1 MLALT
6 STDVDKTGES
16 YYGEQALH
24 FLSVK
29 GDGNMMQLGEWAAQL
44 DRGLE
49 TYSVLA
55 SVLPPPPLPSL
66 HSDKKGP
73 VYAVAWSPAADE
85 FCVVYGCIHGNTP

>member
-29 GDGNMMQLGEWAAQL
+29 GDGNMMQLGEWAAQF

-49 TYSVLA
+49 TYSVPA
-55 SVLPPPPLPSL
+55 SVLPSPSPPLPPRRQE
-66 HSDKKGP
+66 G
-73 VYAVAWSPAADE
+73 A
-85 FCVVYGCIHGNTP
+85 CVCCGLESGS